1 MPYSLPLDT
10 PENIT
15 RAILDLQSRLDTLAI
30 QHQADDVSTVPAA
43 AWKDIGADIDQLC
56 AAIKNLP
63 GAEAQHYL
71 PDIGAMI
78 GILDQMIDDQAQNQI
93 PAEQ

>member
-1 MPYSLPLDT
+1 MPHAKTPLYLDT
-10 PENIT
+10 PEKIT
-15 RAILDLQSRLDTLAI
+15 QAIGDLQSRLDTLAT
-30 QHQADDVSTVPAA
+30 QHQADAAAVPPA

-71 PDIGAMI
+71 PDLGAMI
-78 GILDQMIDDQAQNQI
+78 GILDQMIDAQA
-93 PAEQ
+93 